1 MIEAGLDDGGLH
13 GVEVVEIAEQRDGA
27 QAVEAELGVV
37 LGLDLDTFAVL
48 QVDDLDHAA
57 ADDHGV
63 GSAEALRD
71 PLGKIEALLDHQLGA
86 FAGCGEL
93 LQDGLD
99 IEVGGLVHLAVV
111 VVLPDLGQAL
121 LVLGVGDLMQDVAE
135 LQLGQAVG
143 DCSLVGVAA
152 GAGIRALIRQGDGSG
167 AVDPAV
173 CGRCGA
179 AGVLSRHWFPP
190 LLLP

>member
-1 MIEAGLDDGGLH
+1 M
-13 GVEVVEIAEQRDGA
+13 
-27 QAVEAELGVV
+27 
-37 LGLDLDTFAVL
+37 
-48 QVDDLDHAA
+48 
-57 ADDHGV
+57 
-63 GSAEALRD
+63 
-71 PLGKIEALLDHQLGA
+71 GKIEALLDHQLGA

-111 VVLPDLGQAL
+111 VVVLLDLGQAL

-152 GAGIRALIRQGDGSG
+152 GAGIRTLIRQGDGSG

>member
-1 MIEAGLDDGGLH
+1 MASTLIS
-13 GVEVVEIAEQRDGA
+13 
-27 QAVEAELGVV
+27 
-37 LGLDLDTFAVL
+37 FAVL
-48 QVDDLDHAA
+48 QVDDLGHAA

-63 GSAEALRD
+63 GSAEAFRD

-99 IEVGGLVHLAVV
+99 IEVGSLVHLAVV
-111 VVLPDLGQAL
+111 VVVLLDLGQAL

-143 DCSLVGVAA
+143 DCSLVGVALEPDPDTDQT
-152 GAGIRALIRQGDGSG
+152 GRRIRGS
-167 AVDPAV
+167 
-173 CGRCGA
+173 
-179 AGVLSRHWFPP
+179 
-190 LLLP
+190 